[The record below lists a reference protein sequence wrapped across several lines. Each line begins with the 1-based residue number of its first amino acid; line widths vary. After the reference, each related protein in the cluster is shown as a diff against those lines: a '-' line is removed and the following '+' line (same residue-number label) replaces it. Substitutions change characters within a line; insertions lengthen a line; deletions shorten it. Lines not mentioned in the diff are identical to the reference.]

1 MLQTLNLV
9 YSYLWSKSFILHQWC
24 FSSNS
29 KWERN
34 HLQQISLFKIEKMW
48 TGSLVYTSPFGPQAL
63 NSKTNH
69 WASHASTK
77 SLMGFRSRP
86 GAGPSGD
93 VSWYLNPAEVT
104 ELPTSEL
111 GFHPCQGNLTTSY
124 LLLVPMAQENAKSGD
139 SKKGPASS
147 KEKLGPQKVGNLG
160 GRFLPLG
167 LALRTLPSRG
177 TREHSMAPLSHQPH
191 CKWVSFAPIK

>member
-1 MLQTLNLV
+1 MLGKP
-9 YSYLWSKSFILHQWC
+9 S
-24 FSSNS
+24 
-29 KWERN
+29 
-34 HLQQISLFKIEKMW
+34 
-48 TGSLVYTSPFGPQAL
+48 TGDA
-63 NSKTNH
+63 
-69 WASHASTK
+69 
-77 SLMGFRSRP
+77 
-86 GAGPSGD
+86 
-93 VSWYLNPAEVT
+93 SWYLNPAEVT

-147 KEKLGPQKVGNLG
+147 KEKLGPQEVRNLG

-177 TREHSMAPLSHQPH
+177 TREHSMAPLSHQPQ
-191 CKWVSFAPIK
+191 CKWVSLGPIN